1 MQYSFED
8 FDACRQQSFLLRD
21 GDHSE
26 TLQLIEVEKIAS
38 TQTAAGEISAISIVL
53 RSSNQDVLPQ
63 QIYQISNA
71 TLGEMQIFIV
81 PIGVDDTGVRYEA
94 IFS

>member
-8 FDACRQQSFLLRD
+8 FDACRDQSFLLRE

-26 TLQLIEVEKIAS
+26 SLQLTEVEKIAS
-38 TQTAAGEISAISIVL
+38 TQTAAGDISAFSIVL
-53 RSSNQDVLPQ
+53 RSNNAEVLPQ
-63 QIYQISNA
+63 QIYHLSNA
-71 TLGEMQIFIV
+71 TLGDMQIFIV

>member
-8 FDACRQQSFLLRD
+8 FDACRDQPFLVRE

-26 TLQLIEVEKIAS
+26 SLQLTEVERIAT
-38 TQTAAGEISAISIVL
+38 TQTAAGDISAFSIVL
-53 RSSNQDVLPQ
+53 RSSNQNVLPQ
-63 QIYQISNA
+63 QIYQLSNA
-71 TLGEMQIFIV
+71 TLGELQIFIV
-81 PIGVDDTGVRYEA
+81 PIGADDTGVRYEA